1 MDFGVGWLI
10 INNKFLLELKSVIG
24 EVYRS
29 FYVYKEY

>member
-29 FYVYKEY
+29 FYVNKKY